1 MLSWVREA
9 QFAPEGPVQ
18 MKQVARLLACGAL
31 LMSVGGVAFAGVTGD
46 ETGPT
51 TTTDTYRHQ
60 NVYHDSTNKHR
71 LVKGW
76 AERQLG
82 PTFWDNDWDT
92 NTDQLAALGDAEKRY
107 LDSLT
112 GLKNKTQYFID
123 LTDRTIATTAHR
135 NSASPFQDSDWKT
148 YDTREDTTETT
159 IRVDGGYLTVTE
171 KTLHVYRERDV
182 YELVADVYDSSP
194 LILDLNGDGKV
205 DTAKNDWR
213 PHAPKFYEAN
223 ARFFDITGDGTADF
237 TEWVSPGAHDGILVR
252 PENGTVENALQ
263 MFGTAGGFSDGFE
276 KLSIVQDANED
287 GVIEGAELEGLAL
300 WVDAN
305 SDGLFEPS
313 EMRSLAEFGITRLS
327 TGHKNY
333 VGSFTANG
341 QPFTMWDWWP
351 AVKETRKF
359 RRPTP

>member
-1 MLSWVREA
+1 MKK
-9 QFAPEGPVQ
+9 FAS
-18 MKQVARLLACGAL
+18 LLVCGAL
-31 LMSVGGVAFAGVTGD
+31 IVSAGGAALAGVTGE

-60 NVYHDSTNKHR
+60 NVNHDTTYTHR
-71 LVKGW
+71 VVKGW
-76 AERQLG
+76 AEKQLG
-82 PTFWDNDWDT
+82 PTFWDNDWDST
-92 NTDQLAALGDAEKRY
+92 ADRNELSALKDSEKKY

-123 LTDRTIATTAHR
+123 LTDRTIATTSHR
-135 NSASPFQDSDWKT
+135 NSASPFQNTGWKT
-148 YDTREDTTETT
+148 YDTREDTDTT
-159 IRVDGGYLTVTE
+159 TFRVDGGYLTVTE

-182 YELVADVYDSSP
+182 YEIVADVYDSSP

-213 PHAPKFYEAN
+213 PHAPRFYEAN

-237 TEWVSPGAHDGILVR
+237 TEWVSPGASDGILIR

-276 KLSIVQDANED
+276 KLSIVQDTDSN
-287 GVIEGAELEGLAL
+287 GVIEGKELEGLAL

-305 SDGLFEPS
+305 SDGVFETN
-313 EMRSLAEFGITRLS
+313 EVRSLAEFGITRLS
-327 TGHKNY
+327 TTHKNY
-333 VGSFTANG
+333 VGSYTANG
-341 QPFTMWDWWP
+341 KQMTMWDWWP

-359 RRPTP
+359 RRPNT